1 MRRLLGRVS
10 FLTFLATAA
19 SGALSA
25 CYDNDAAP
33 APTPSRS
40 SAVTGQAQ
48 QQGVGSLGIDLVV
61 VGDVG
66 VASASYT
73 ITGPGSYTKTGTIDA
88 SSSSTLSAQ
97 IGGIPAATGYSIALS
112 ATATDGVTTCAGSQ
126 NFDVTAHATTNA
138 IVALDCHEPPKKG
151 TVLFKGVLNVCP
163 VIDSI
168 SVMPDPSEVG
178 TAVMLDAAA
187 HDFDDGPSP
196 LTYHWTASAGS
207 LSTDSG
213 PSTTLTC
220 SNSAPV
226 EVTLSVSDGDPNPT
240 CAATMTGFVTCVP
253 GDAGIF

>member
-10 FLTFLATAA
+10 FLTFIAMAA
-19 SGALSA
+19 SGAATA
-25 CYDNDAAP
+25 CYDDAAP
-33 APTPSRS
+33 LPARHTD
-40 SAVTGQAQ
+40 VTGQAEQ
-48 QQGVGSLGIDLVV
+48 QDVGSLGIDLVV
-61 VGDVG
+61 VGDVS

-112 ATATDGVTTCAGSQ
+112 ATATDGVTTCTGSQ
-126 NFDVTAHATTNA
+126 NFDVTAHATTTT

-151 TVLFKGVLNVCP
+151 TVLLQGVLNVCP

-178 TAVMLDAAA
+178 TGVMLDATA

-213 PSTTLTC
+213 ASTTLTC
-220 SNSAPV
+220 TNSAPV
-226 EVTLSVSDGDPNPT
+226 EVTLTVSDGDPNPS
-240 CAATMTGFVTCVP
+240 CAASMTGFVTCVP